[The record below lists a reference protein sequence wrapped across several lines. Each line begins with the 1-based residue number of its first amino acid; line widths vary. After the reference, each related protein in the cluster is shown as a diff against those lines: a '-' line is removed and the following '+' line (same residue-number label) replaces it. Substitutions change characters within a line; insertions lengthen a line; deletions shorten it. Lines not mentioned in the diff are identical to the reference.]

1 MTDKRTTR
9 FTRNKSEDVSTM
21 LYGKIPPASREL
33 EEVVLGSIL
42 IDRSCIITV
51 ASILKPESFYVDAHA
66 TIFSSILGLFAK
78 SQPIDLLTVIE
89 DLRKN
94 AKLEECGGA
103 YYLSELT
110 NKVASSDN
118 VEYHARI
125 ITQKFIQRELIR
137 ISNDIIREAYEDTTD
152 VFDLLDNSE
161 ILFNN
166 IKSSFNSSTVNT
178 ALSVVTSIKKDII
191 SPPEVPLFV
200 PTTLGIK
207 WNYGTVNAIGAKPA
221 TGKTAFLIQSVI
233 DAAKKGVKSG
243 IISAELGKRLLT
255 SKMMH
260 HYKGTFASK
269 IIENN
274 LSPEET
280 EHILSSNF
288 DLFNSVFIEDK
299 TTTNLNI
306 RSKIITL
313 VVKFGVK
320 IVWID
325 YIQLIRL
332 VKDRNTTDVKA
343 MEDLMNLLQETAKEL
358 DIAIVVL
365 SQMKRGWEKPTIEEL
380 RGGGIEAACSKV
392 YMLYDKNAKQY
403 DGKRFLE
410 IPEHERGYL
419 ELIDGKSRFDDN
431 NSIELYFEKLQQVMY
446 GWNDKPSYHYNSSIN
461 NFEEQTQKVE
471 KEIVIKADPA
481 KVWAINNRVEVYQFE
496 KLKDEAVEVLK
507 NEHADL
513 FIVASYGK
521 IIPQTVLDLTKFGAL
536 NVHPSILPEYRG
548 ASPLQTSILEDSKN
562 VGVSIIKMDAEMD
575 HGPIFAIK
583 KVSIENW
590 PVNILELKKILA
602 TEGANILMDSLPQYL
617 DGTLKLT
624 EQDHSKA
631 TFTKKIVKS
640 DGEINLE
647 SDTWKNYLKIQAFFG
662 WPGTFFFTER
672 HEKKIRVKINKATF
686 DKENAHLIIERVT
699 PEGGKE
705 MNYEDFLR
713 G

>member
-1 MTDKRTTR
+1 MENQNNNKRTTR
-9 FTRNKSEDVSTM
+9 FTRNKTEDISNM
-21 LYGKIPPASREL
+21 LYGKIPPNSREL
-33 EEVVLGSIL
+33 EEVILGSIL
-42 IDRSCIITV
+42 IDRNCIITV

-66 TIFSSILGLFAK
+66 TIFSSILSLFAK

-89 DLRKN
+89 DLRKS

-137 ISNDIIREAYEDTTD
+137 ISSEIIREAYEDTTD

-166 IKSSFNSSTVNT
+166 IKSSFNSSTINT
-178 ALSVVTSIKKDII
+178 ALTVVNGIKKDII
-191 SPPEVPLFV
+191 NPPDVPLFV

-280 EHILSSNF
+280 ELILSSNF
-288 DLFNSVFIEDK
+288 DLFNHVFIEDK

-306 RSKIITL
+306 KSKIVTL

-320 IVWID
+320 IIWID

-343 MEDLMNLLQETAKEL
+343 MEDLMNLLQEVAKEL

-365 SQMKRGWEKPTIEEL
+365 SQMKRGWERPTIEEL
-380 RGGGIEAACSKV
+380 RGGGIEAACSKA
-392 YMLYDKNAKQY
+392 YMLYDKNAKQN
-403 DGKRFLE
+403 DGVKFNDIE
-410 IPEHERGYL
+410 VERGYV

-431 NSIELYFEKLQQVMY
+431 NSLVIYYDKIHQVMCL
-446 GWNDKPSYHYNSSIN
+446 WNEKPEPYYNSAIGQY
-461 NFEEQTQKVE
+461 EEQPQKV
-471 KEIVIKADPA
+471 
-481 KVWAINNRVEVYQFE
+481 
-496 KLKDEAVEVLK
+496 
-507 NEHADL
+507 
-513 FIVASYGK
+513 
-521 IIPQTVLDLTKFGAL
+521 
-536 NVHPSILPEYRG
+536 
-548 ASPLQTSILEDSKN
+548 
-562 VGVSIIKMDAEMD
+562 
-575 HGPIFAIK
+575 
-583 KVSIENW
+583 
-590 PVNILELKKILA
+590 
-602 TEGANILMDSLPQYL
+602 
-617 DGTLKLT
+617 
-624 EQDHSKA
+624 
-631 TFTKKIVKS
+631 
-640 DGEINLE
+640 
-647 SDTWKNYLKIQAFFG
+647 
-662 WPGTFFFTER
+662 
-672 HEKKIRVKINKATF
+672 
-686 DKENAHLIIERVT
+686 
-699 PEGGKE
+699 
-705 MNYEDFLR
+705 
-713 G
+713 

>member
-1 MTDKRTTR
+1 MTDKTTEKRTTR
-9 FTRNKSEDVSTM
+9 FTRNKTEDISNM
-21 LYGKIPPASREL
+21 LYGKIPPQSREL
-33 EEVVLGSIL
+33 EEAVLGAIL
-42 IDRSCIITV
+42 IDRNCIIEI

-66 TIFSSILGLFAK
+66 TIFSSILSLFAK

-89 DLRKN
+89 DLRKS
-94 AKLEECGGA
+94 AKLEEVGGA

-125 ITQKFIQRELIR
+125 ITQKYIQRKLIQ
-137 ISNDIIREAYEDTTD
+137 ISNEIIREAYEDTTD

-207 WNYGTVNAIGAKPA
+207 WNYGTVNCVGAKPA

-288 DLFNSVFIEDK
+288 DLFNSIFIEDK

-461 NFEEQTQKVE
+461 NYEEQQQKIE
-471 KEIVIKADPA
+471 KEV
-481 KVWAINNRVEVYQFE
+481 
-496 KLKDEAVEVLK
+496 
-507 NEHADL
+507 
-513 FIVASYGK
+513 
-521 IIPQTVLDLTKFGAL
+521 KF
-536 NVHPSILPEYRG
+536 
-548 ASPLQTSILEDSKN
+548 
-562 VGVSIIKMDAEMD
+562 
-575 HGPIFAIK
+575 
-583 KVSIENW
+583 
-590 PVNILELKKILA
+590 
-602 TEGANILMDSLPQYL
+602 
-617 DGTLKLT
+617 
-624 EQDHSKA
+624 
-631 TFTKKIVKS
+631 
-640 DGEINLE
+640 
-647 SDTWKNYLKIQAFFG
+647 
-662 WPGTFFFTER
+662 
-672 HEKKIRVKINKATF
+672 
-686 DKENAHLIIERVT
+686 
-699 PEGGKE
+699 
-705 MNYEDFLR
+705 
-713 G
+713 